1 MEAAALAQ
9 TGVLRR
15 GEALGAGR
23 VAFRAARRADFNL
36 LRVVHAKGQ
45 LVAVNPKFNRVAH
58 RRELDERDLCA
69 GDDAHIQKMLAQ
81 RALAA
86 NGRHR
91 CRFAD
96 RQVFQC
102 HALAPFLSRL
112 DVLSLLC
119 CSEFVKSISTQ
130 KHAYIC
136 V

>member
-1 MEAAALAQ
+1 MVTAALAQ
-9 TGVLRR
+9 TGMLRR

-58 RRELDERDLCA
+58 RRELDERDLRA

-86 NGRHR
+86 DG
-91 CRFAD
+91 AD
-96 RQVFQC
+96 DG
-102 HALAPFLSRL
+102 ALAGRKGIEGHIE
-112 DVLSLLC
+112 SLLHMFG
-119 CSEFVKSISTQ
+119 ETNKLNG
-130 KHAYIC
+130 
-136 V
+136 